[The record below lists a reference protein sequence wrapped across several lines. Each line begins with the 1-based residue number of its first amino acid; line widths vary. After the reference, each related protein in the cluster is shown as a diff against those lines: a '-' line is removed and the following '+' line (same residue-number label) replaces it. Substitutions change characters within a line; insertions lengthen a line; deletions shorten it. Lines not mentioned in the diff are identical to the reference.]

1 MKVCFCLLL
10 PHNTAIFVVVTF
22 QLKNQACCNL
32 SFTCYTN
39 LWVSIQH
46 KLFTPPTRMVWR
58 SFKFA
63 PFLFFLS
70 MSKVGLPLMG
80 DTAGF
85 PLLFSA
91 LLHIILI
98 HLNPFY
104 GRICQHTHIL
114 TCILK
119 YLNGNKVFRAKIP
132 TKDVLKRQILTDYIA
147 KNYCLCRA
155 EVNTSFKLIF

>member
-1 MKVCFCLLL
+1 
-10 PHNTAIFVVVTF
+10 
-22 QLKNQACCNL
+22 
-32 SFTCYTN
+32 
-39 LWVSIQH
+39 
-46 KLFTPPTRMVWR
+46 
-58 SFKFA
+58 
-63 PFLFFLS
+63 
-70 MSKVGLPLMG
+70 MSKVGLSLMG

-119 YLNGNKVFRAKIP
+119 YLSGNKVFRAKIP
-132 TKDVLKRQILTDYIA
+132 TKDVLKRQILTDSIA
-147 KNYCLCRA
+147 KNYCLCRGKHVVETHFLA
-155 EVNTSFKLIF
+155 KYLNETHILTCILKHLDSHKVPCAKILIQNVLKRQILTDSFANI